1 MANKKRLNEIAS
13 EFGDKKD
20 ISIFV
25 GSDKIYPDKTISNET
40 LERLETALRSP
51 ESEQGSIRVFEG
63 KELIYR
69 SHQSQITL
77 DDKGIAP
84 KFQPVIEQVESL
96 DVAKQEYET
105 LLQDVPDTLPP
116 QERDEQ
122 LAEVALAQQ
131 VTPEKYVNLL
141 AHSPYTQQR
150 LTEGTPITD
159 VTEFYLAPKMRE
171 YIRAQQEQGTE
182 PLSREPGGAIGIAQ
196 SKQLIPIPV
205 NASEQQL
212 DETMREVLSPLGHFE
227 PLGQAAPANT
237 LESLGHTEPL
247 ESPTVGGEPDAEQQR
262 YDLMN
267 PPEAVNQAS
276 LSSLT
281 TALEAAHARI
291 DSLQTQL
298 SETTEALQELS
309 QHVKDSQFGNW
320 ATSKAQ
326 EVAKTSQVIAVQ
338 AKSKIAQWM
347 SSKTTAVKSFAQEKL
362 NEGKAVV
369 SDKVDELKIQTQLKV
384 IETKEAL
391 REQVNDILAPVN
403 VAKLET
409 SGRYVVE
416 MYGDGQSYEKAASYS
431 FHLKD
436 DSVSVVRQSDQAV
449 IYEKGELTKSANN
462 WDIHALK
469 YLPGQIERANS
480 NALQTQ
486 HKQEAEMGA

>member
-1 MANKKRLNEIAS
+1 M
-13 EFGDKKD
+13 
-20 ISIFV
+20 
-25 GSDKIYPDKTISNET
+25 
-40 LERLETALRSP
+40 
-51 ESEQGSIRVFEG
+51 
-63 KELIYR
+63 
-69 SHQSQITL
+69 
-77 DDKGIAP
+77 
-84 KFQPVIEQVESL
+84 
-96 DVAKQEYET
+96 
-105 LLQDVPDTLPP
+105 
-116 QERDEQ
+116 
-122 LAEVALAQQ
+122 
-131 VTPEKYVNLL
+131 NLL
-141 AHSPYTQQR
+141 AHSPYTQQK
-150 LTEGTPITD
+150 LTEGIPIAD

-171 YIRAQQEQGTE
+171 YIRAQQEQGSE
-182 PLSREPGGAIGIAQ
+182 PISREPGGAIVLAQ

-212 DETMREVLSPLGHFE
+212 DKAMSEVLSPLGHFE
-227 PLGQAAPANT
+227 PLGQPAPVGN

-247 ESPTVGGEPDAEQQR
+247 EIPPLGVEPDAEQQK
-262 YDLMN
+262 YELMN

-298 SETTEALQELS
+298 NETTEALQELS

-326 EVAKTSQVIAVQ
+326 EVAQTSQTIAVQ

-369 SDKVDELKIQTQLKV
+369 YEKVDELKIQAQLKV

-391 REQVNDILAPVN
+391 RGQVNEILAPVN

-409 SGRYVVE
+409 SARYVVE
-416 MYGDGQSYEKAASYS
+416 MYGDGQSYEKAASYA
-431 FHLKD
+431 FHLKG
-436 DSVSVVRQSDQAV
+436 DSVSVVRQSDQAL
-449 IYEKGELTKSANN
+449 IYEKGELTKAANN

-469 YLPGQIERANS
+469 YLPDQISRAHTS
-480 NALQTQ
+480 AVQSDFR
-486 HKQEAEMGA
+486 QEAEMGA